1 MARVCLSTSSVSDD
15 QKTDQIKSFTLKNY
29 NCIK

>member
-1 MARVCLSTSSVSDD
+1 MTVTLGRA
-15 QKTDQIKSFTLKNY
+15 DQIKSFTLKNY